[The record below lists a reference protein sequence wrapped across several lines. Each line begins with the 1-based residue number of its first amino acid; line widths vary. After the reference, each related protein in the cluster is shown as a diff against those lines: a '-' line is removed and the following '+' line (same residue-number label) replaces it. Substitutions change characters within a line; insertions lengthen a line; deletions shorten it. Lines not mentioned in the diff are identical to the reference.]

1 MTMTMMAG
9 GVVASSLAL
18 ARLRSQLSSILL
30 SRTEK
35 EKEKEKEKES
45 GALEGPNNQHNLDK
59 K

>member
-35 EKEKEKEKES
+35 EKES

>member
-1 MTMTMMAG
+1 MTMMAG

-35 EKEKEKEKES
+35 EKEKES